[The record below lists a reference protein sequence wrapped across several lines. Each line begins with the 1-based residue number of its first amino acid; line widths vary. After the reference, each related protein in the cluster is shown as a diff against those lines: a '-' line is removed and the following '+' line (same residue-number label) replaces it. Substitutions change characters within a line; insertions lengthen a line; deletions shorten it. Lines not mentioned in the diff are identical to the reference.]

1 MHIGNA
7 IYNEL
12 KRQGRTVV
20 WFAKTLPCDRSTAY
34 DIFNRSTI
42 DTEQLSRI
50 CKMLNHN
57 FFTDLQ
63 HEMQRNLQEKV

>member
-1 MHIGNA
+1 MHIGHA
-7 IYNEL
+7 IRNEL

-50 CKMLNHN
+50 CKLLNHN
-57 FFTDLQ
+57 FFADLQ